1 MSPRKKRVVAAS
13 LILMGIYVFTP
24 FVAGVLKTYDRR
36 GPKIFVE
43 AHHEI
48 LYRLG
53 YYIAGHQEHDGKPR
67 VPYMQERSWFY
78 GIPGERMPERRFP
91 EEQESP
97 SPPPVRP

>member
-1 MSPRKKRVVAAS
+1 MSTRSKKVVIATLAVV
-13 LILMGIYVFTP
+13 GIYAVTP
-24 FVAGVLKTYDRR
+24 FVAGLLKTYDRR

-53 YYIAGHQEHDGKPR
+53 YYVAGHHHDDGKPR

-78 GIPGERMPERRFP
+78 GIQGEQIPKRDLAREL
-91 EEQESP
+91 ESL
-97 SPPPVRP
+97 SQQK